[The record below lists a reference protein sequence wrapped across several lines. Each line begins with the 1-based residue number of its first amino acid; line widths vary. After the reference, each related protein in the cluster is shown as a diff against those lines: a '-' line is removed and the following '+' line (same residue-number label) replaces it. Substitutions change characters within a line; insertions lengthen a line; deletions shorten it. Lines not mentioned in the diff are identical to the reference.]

1 MLKNPTPILHSDSV
15 TLGNEYKEVMFK
27 RRVSTVNLIM
37 ITHKEEFSHSLMED
51 LFFVIGRI
59 LKHIDGKL
67 LYIYFKSALFKAK
80 RIAPPLHPSKFTINK
95 MNM

>member
-1 MLKNPTPILHSDSV
+1 
-15 TLGNEYKEVMFK
+15 
-27 RRVSTVNLIM
+27 M

-59 LKHIDGKL
+59 LKHIDDKL

-80 RIAPPLHPSKFTINK
+80 RIAPPPLHPSKFTINK